1 MQEKNLREI
10 LEKCSKAELVEVVM
24 KASGM
29 IFTSFSWLTMIAEI
43 RLDEVEAKI
52 EANLAESKELTRKLE
67 NIPENRR
74 NFTDSET
81 RQVYI
86 ALKKNHDEWKRLNKK
101 YNKFS
106 KELYG

>member
-1 MQEKNLREI
+1 MREKNLREV

-29 IFTSFSWLTMIAEI
+29 TLAPFSWLTMISEI
-43 RLDEVEAKI
+43 RLDEVKAKI
-52 EANLAESKELTRKLE
+52 EANLAESEELTRKLD
-67 NIPENRR
+67 NIPENQR

-81 RQVYI
+81 RQIYI
-86 ALKKNHDEWKRLNKK
+86 ALKKNHDEWKMLNKK
-101 YNKFS
+101 YDKFS

>member
-1 MQEKNLREI
+1 MQEKNLREV
-10 LEKCSKAELVEVVM
+10 LEKCSKAELVEVVV

-29 IFTSFSWLTMIAEI
+29 TFTSFSWLTMISEI

-52 EANLAESKELTRKLE
+52 EANLAESEELTRKLK

-86 ALKKNHDEWKRLNKK
+86 ALKKNHDEWKMLDKK
-101 YNKFS
+101 YNKIS